1 MHFLG
6 NRQVNGLIIDG
17 YTRDKATIEEM
28 GIPQF
33 TKGISIAPVPRNCRA
48 TAKDVNVPVSCG
60 DAVVNP
66 GDYLF
71 ADIDGVMVIPE
82 ASVDDVLLQAEL
94 NMEYEQ
100 RMEQALNQNADYE
113 GLQKVFAT
121 KVLLKR

>member
-48 TAKDVNVPVSCG
+48 TAKDVNVPVPAAARWSTR
-60 DAVVNP
+60 AITF
-66 GDYLF
+66 L
-71 ADIDGVMVIPE
+71 VI
-82 ASVDDVLLQAEL
+82 ST
-94 NMEYEQ
+94 
-100 RMEQALNQNADYE
+100 ALW
-113 GLQKVFAT
+113 
-121 KVLLKR
+121 